1 MAVTSKDESVHV
13 GSGWREAHDTLVGI
27 AKRRGGLDAEEATW
41 LLIARR
47 EQVHVPLGFGSFLEY
62 LERTLGYRPRT
73 AIERLRVAEEL
84 ETLPATRELLAGGG
98 ISYSAVREMSRVA
111 EPDTERAWLDAV
123 ANKTMREIERAV
135 AGHKKG
141 DLPDDP
147 VDPNL
152 EPRRLCLELDPE
164 AYALFLQARRCLEE
178 ETGLSLDDSALI
190 AAMCGRVLHGGG
202 DAENGNDRAPY
213 QIALTTCD
221 RCQRT
226 TQDAAGQVIDVGP
239 EVLERARCDADHIG
253 RVDAATP
260 ARVKSD
266 IPPAIRRLVV
276 QRDHRRCSVPGCRSS
291 RGLQI
296 HHIVLREHG
305 GDHSL
310 SNLTLL
316 CEAHHHA
323 LHNGHLT
330 ITGTAPHHLR
340 FAHADGRGYG
350 EHAFAP
356 PSSGVRNA
364 DRPATSANA
373 TTHVHVDE
381 DPGED
386 VFVQA
391 TSALR
396 NCGYPAAI
404 ANAAV
409 ERVRVHVDATSSLED
424 VIKAA
429 LRECPA
435 ISKRGFAPG

>member
-1 MAVTSKDESVHV
+1 MAVSSKHESVHV
-13 GSGWREAHDTLVGI
+13 GSGWREAHDKLVGI
-27 AKRRGGLDAEEATW
+27 AKRRSGLDAEEATW

-84 ETLPATRELLAGGG
+84 EKLPATREMFASGG
-98 ISYSAVREMSRVA
+98 IAYSAVREMSRVA

-123 ANKTMREIERAV
+123 ANKTMREIEQVV

-141 DLPDDP
+141 DLPSDP
-147 VDPNL
+147 ADARL

-164 AYALFLQARRCLEE
+164 AYALFLQARRGLEE
-178 ETGLSLDDSALI
+178 QTGLAMDDSALI
-190 AAMCGRVLHGGG
+190 AAMCGRVLRDGGG
-202 DAENGNDRAPY
+202 AENASDRAPY

-221 RCQRT
+221 QCRRT
-226 TQDAAGQVIDVGP
+226 TQDAAGQVIAVGP
-239 EVLERARCDADHIG
+239 EVLARARCDAEHIG

-260 ARVKSD
+260 ARVTSD
-266 IPPAIRRLVV
+266 IPPATRRLVV
-276 QRDHRRCSVPGCRSS
+276 RRDHHRCSVPGCRSS
-291 RGLQI
+291 RNLQI
-296 HHIVLREHG
+296 HHIVAREHG

-323 LHNGHLT
+323 LHAGHLT

-350 EHAFAP
+350 EHAFAQP
-356 PSSGVRNA
+356 DCRAAVASSAVSQTRA
-364 DRPATSANA
+364 
-373 TTHVHVDE
+373 HVNDN
-381 DPGED
+381 PGED
-386 VFVQA
+386 IFAQA

-396 NCGYPAAI
+396 NSGYPAAI

-409 ERVRVHVDATSSLED
+409 DSVRVHVDAASGLED

-435 ISKRGFAPG
+435 IAKRRFATG